1 MKFATLT
8 SGGDAPGM
16 NAALRAIVRVA
27 ESHGHEVLGVQRGYH
42 GLLDGDCRKL
52 GSRDVGNILQKGGTI
67 LRTSRCREF
76 LVEEGLRRAAQFLDA
91 QGVDALLAIGGDGT
105 FRGCVD
111 LARHWRGRI
120 LGLPGTIDNDL
131 FGTDRTIGFDTAVT
145 TAMEA
150 LDKIRDTAEAHER
163 FFLVEVMGRHAG
175 FIALEVGLTGG
186 AEEILVPEYPPNL
199 KAVCDRLCAG
209 RAAGKTSSLI
219 VVAEGA
225 YAGGAQAVAETLRT
239 LSGNEYRI
247 CILGH
252 LQRGGMP
259 TAGDR
264 LLATKLGAYAVEAA
278 LTGANGVMV
287 GELKGGL
294 ALTSLVETFNKKKE
308 LGGGLFDLVRR
319 LST

>member
-1 MKFATLT
+1 MRIATLT

-16 NAALRAIVRVA
+16 NAAIRAIVRVA
-27 ESHGHEVLGVQRGYH
+27 ESHGHEVMGVHRGYH

-67 LRTSRCREF
+67 LHTTRCREF
-76 LVEEGLRRAAQFLDA
+76 LAEEVQRRAAQFLES

-111 LARHWRGRI
+111 LARHWNGRI
-120 LGLPGTIDNDL
+120 IGIPGTIDNDL
-131 FGTDRTIGFDTAVT
+131 NGTDRTIGFDTAVT
-145 TAMEA
+145 TAVEA

-186 AEEILVPEYPPNL
+186 AEEILVPEVPSDL
-199 KAVCDRLCAG
+199 QAVCDRLCAG
-209 RAAGKTSSLI
+209 RAAGKKSSLI

-225 YAGGAQAVAETLRT
+225 QPGGAQTVADILRT
-239 LSGNEYRI
+239 LSGNEYRV

-252 LQRGGMP
+252 IQTGGSP
-259 TAGDR
+259 TTSDR
-264 LLATKLGAYAVEAA
+264 LLATRLGSFAVETA
-278 LTGANGVMV
+278 LSQEIGVMV
-287 GELKGGL
+287 GETKGDH
-294 ALTSLVETFNKKKE
+294 S
-308 LGGGLFDLVRR
+308 
-319 LST
+319 

>member
-1 MKFATLT
+1 
-8 SGGDAPGM
+8 M
-16 NAALRAIVRVA
+16 NAAIRAIVRVA

-42 GLLDGDCRKL
+42 GLLDGNGRRL

-76 LVEEGLRRAAQFLDA
+76 LEEQGLRKAADYLDT
-91 QGVDALLAIGGDGT
+91 QKVNALLAIGGDGT

-111 LARHWRGRI
+111 LARFWNGQVI
-120 LGLPGTIDNDL
+120 GLPGTIDNDL
-131 FGTDRTIGFDTAVT
+131 FGTDRTIGFDTAVN

-175 FIALEVGLTGG
+175 FIALEVGITGG
-186 AEEILVPEYPPNL
+186 AEEILVPEQTPDL
-199 KAVCDRLCAG
+199 QAVCDRLCE
-209 RAAGKTSSLI
+209 GKKLGKASSLI

-225 YAGGAQAVAETLRT
+225 YPGGAQAVADKLRT

-252 LQRGGMP
+252 VQRGGMP
-259 TAGDR
+259 TASDR
-264 LLATKLGAYAVEAA
+264 MLATRLGAGAVEAA
-278 LTGANGVMV
+278 LAGDTGVMI
-287 GELKGGL
+287 GELGWNRSLIPLRETFERKKELDPGLL
-294 ALTSLVETFNKKKE
+294 ALTP
-308 LGGGLFDLVRR
+308 R
-319 LST
+319 LAV

>member
-1 MKFATLT
+1 
-8 SGGDAPGM
+8 
-16 NAALRAIVRVA
+16 
-27 ESHGHEVLGVQRGYH
+27 
-42 GLLDGDCRKL
+42 
-52 GSRDVGNILQKGGTI
+52 
-67 LRTSRCREF
+67 
-76 LVEEGLRRAAQFLDA
+76 
-91 QGVDALLAIGGDGT
+91 
-105 FRGCVD
+105 
-111 LARHWRGRI
+111 
-120 LGLPGTIDNDL
+120 
-131 FGTDRTIGFDTAVT
+131 
-145 TAMEA
+145 MEA
-150 LDKIRDTAEAHER
+150 LDKIRHTAEAHER

-186 AEEILVPEYPPNL
+186 AEEILVPEHPPDL

-225 YAGGAQAVAETLRT
+225 HPGGAQAVADTLRT

-264 LLATKLGAYAVEAA
+264 LLATKLGAYAVESA
-278 LTGANGVMV
+278 LSGANGVMA
-287 GELKGGL
+287 GELKGEP
-294 ALTSLVETFNKKKE
+294 ALTPLVETFGRKKE
-308 LGGGLFDLVRR
+308 TEGHLFDLVRR